1 MSKREKN
8 RFKVTKE
15 LLKKLGKDIYD
26 DLSRGQWPEILLK
39 SRNISNIKYDLDL
52 KQYILGDKTVSRL
65 SNNVRH
71 VKPFLQTLWLASFAN
86 RLIDKR
92 LSSTL
97 RDVYYSSEADGIK
110 FKNQRESDDIV
121 TDLETILESPREDFM
136 ILPEE
141 KSAIFGDLTVEYTIK
156 GYEGR
161 RFNLTSSP
169 DGIMIGSSLTTS
181 KFVSTKAKRVIAIE
195 SGGMFTR
202 LIEER
207 AFEKFNTILI
217 HTGGQAPRA
226 TRRMLRRLRYELDL
240 PVYIFT
246 DGDPWGMHIAM
257 VIISGSANAAH
268 IKGLTTPDAKW
279 IGVQATDIID
289 YDLPS
294 EPFNDKDRKR
304 IKELEKDPRYK
315 NKDWQKQ
322 IKVFKKI
329 QKKAEQQAFSRH
341 GLSYVVEKY
350 LVDKFK

>member
-1 MSKREKN
+1 
-8 RFKVTKE
+8 
-15 LLKKLGKDIYD
+15 
-26 DLSRGQWPEILLK
+26 
-39 SRNISNIKYDLDL
+39 
-52 KQYILGDKTVSRL
+52 
-65 SNNVRH
+65 
-71 VKPFLQTLWLASFAN
+71 
-86 RLIDKR
+86 
-92 LSSTL
+92 
-97 RDVYYSSEADGIK
+97 
-110 FKNQRESDDIV
+110 
-121 TDLETILESPREDFM
+121 
-136 ILPEE
+136 
-141 KSAIFGDLTVEYTIK
+141 
-156 GYEGR
+156 
-161 RFNLTSSP
+161 
-169 DGIMIGSSLTTS
+169 MIGSSLTTA

-207 AFEKFNTILI
+207 AFEKFNAILI

-268 IKGLTTPDAKW
+268 IKGLTTPDAEW
-279 IGVQATDIID
+279 IGVHATDIID

-304 IKELEKDPRYK
+304 IKELGKDPRYK
-315 NKDWQKQ
+315 SKEWQKQ

-350 LVDKFK
+350 LVDKFQ